1 MHSFEVHSN
10 KIACRKIG
18 CIGLEQ
24 VLRAVEHFSHM
35 ALVQPMRT
43 LCPVEWQYLTGYKGV
58 LLSNSV
64 SSFYLTSVLSPDP
77 TCFHTCK
84 MEMIKV
90 SLSIVL
96 VSFLFEK
103 TIDSMVSYLLT
114 YSFVSNEIMIL
125 FLSSFLFTELNLPN
139 WFLEVS
145 RLMQQ
150 VSLNARVLLD
160 FQLFHLCSFSVWG
173 CHSHHNII
181 MPLHCS
187 A

>member
-18 CIGLEQ
+18 CIRLEQ

-84 MEMIKV
+84 MEMMKV

-96 VSFLFEK
+96 VRFLFDK

-114 YSFVSNEIMIL
+114 SSFLMLSNEIIL
-125 FLSSFLFTELNLPN
+125 LLLGLYLITELDLPN

-150 VSLNARVLLD
+150 ISLNARVQQD
-160 FQLFHLCSFSVWG
+160 FQLFHLCSFS
-173 CHSHHNII
+173 
-181 MPLHCS
+181 
-187 A
+187 